1 MPDLLLLVHDRQN
14 DRLIQ
19 QGAGNL
25 HLQLREHA
33 GIVALPVRQLLAL
46 VVEDLGLGHF
56 FGTGNQRQRFIGGGA
71 VIEHHRR
78 LYRVIDRAG
87 DQLQVMVGIDTQ
99 GQHAQ
104 QGEGDTRQANGKQGD
119 AKVTTAQ
126 HRAQGRAHGTLA
138 GRFHGCSARRRDNCS
153 TLG

>member
-1 MPDLLLLVHDRQN
+1 M
-14 DRLIQ
+14 
-19 QGAGNL
+19 
-25 HLQLREHA
+25 
-33 GIVALPVRQLLAL
+33 RQLLAL

-71 VIEHHRR
+71 VIEHHSRF
-78 LYRVIDRAG
+78 YGVVDRAG

-99 GQHAQ
+99 GEHAQ

-119 AKVTTAQ
+119 AEVATAQ

-138 GRFHGCSARRRDNCS
+138 GRLHGCSARRRDNCS